1 MHLKTLQP
9 TTVNE
14 YSFLQVVANKADELT
29 IKVFDVRGRMAKTI
43 NTTINQGMQQ
53 LNLNMTDL
61 DTGNYVLNAF
71 SGGNFLKSFKFVKQ

>member
-9 TTVNE
+9 ANVNE
-14 YSFLQVVANKADELT
+14 HSFLHVVANKADELT

-43 NTTINQGMQQ
+43 NTSINQGVQQ

-71 SGGNFLKSFKFVKQ
+71 SGGNFLKSFRFIKQ